1 MNKEQK
7 SVGVMNRIS
16 TRIIAG
22 FVLAALLISTLAFIN
37 SYQISNSIL
46 TSGLGS
52 RAESIANYCVS
63 TIDTERLQNLIT
75 SEDPSDTYFEVLG
88 NDLQNVMEI
97 AGAEYLYIMSQYPT
111 GEYYYIIEGSDYNS
125 DDPTVPGD
133 IEDNSYEGFL
143 KAIQGEAYIEEEIS
157 IDEYGYLMSAY
168 APIKNTSGKT
178 IAFIGVD
185 YNVESEYL
193 TFQSKMKSMI
203 VNAFMI
209 FILLTAVGFMV
220 ARSITKPITK
230 ISEAVQ
236 ELSNYNLT
244 IQDLKHNKND
254 EVGVLVNHFNIMLG
268 NIRSLISH
276 TKDTSKSILFASTEV
291 SESAGDVSQSS
302 MMIAEAMAS
311 ITVDTQIQVEETN
324 KSFEVAQTLSERV
337 EHINERLNSFKNDF
351 SKMKTN
357 ANTGSEHMNHLQKDW
372 AIDDEIKENVWHNI
386 TSLSEKSESIVDILN
401 VIQSIADQTNLLAL
415 NAAIEAARAG
425 EHGRGFSVVAEE
437 VRKLAEQSTHATEQ
451 IQGTLL
457 EIQSIVTLTNDTMQK
472 SKENASHVQSSI
484 GHLGIAFKE
493 LYHSVDHTLNRMNS
507 IYEDVAEIN
516 SVKNAVVGSIDKI
529 SVVNKNT
536 NRSANEVAS
545 LTQELSSTFQ
555 EFAASV
561 EEIENMIHKLNDM
574 VDAFEV

>member
-1 MNKEQK
+1 MKKEHQ
-7 SVGVMNRIS
+7 SVSIMNRIS

-22 FVLAALLISTLAFIN
+22 FVIAALLVSALAFIN

-63 TIDTERLQNLIT
+63 TIDTDRLQNLIS
-75 SEDPSDTYFEVLG
+75 SEDSSDTYFEILG

-97 AGAEYLYIMSQYPT
+97 AGAEYLYVMSQYPT

-133 IEDNSYEGFL
+133 IEENSYEGFE
-143 KAIQGEAYIEEEIS
+143 KAIQGEARIEEDIS

-209 FILLTAVGFMV
+209 FVLLSIVGFMV
-220 ARSITKPITK
+220 ARSITRPIIK

-236 ELSNYNLT
+236 ELSNYNLA
-244 IQDLKHNKND
+244 IQDLEHKKND
-254 EVGVLVNHFNIMLG
+254 EVGVLVTNFNTMLT

-276 TKDTSKSILFASTEV
+276 TKDTSKGVRVASTEM
-291 SESAGDVSQSS
+291 SESAASVSQSS
-302 MMIAEAMAS
+302 MIIAEAMAS
-311 ITVDTQIQVEETN
+311 ISVDTQKQVEETN
-324 KSFEVAQTLSERV
+324 KSLEVAHTLSERV
-337 EHINERLNSFKNDF
+337 EHINNRLNHIKQDF
-351 SKMKTN
+351 SKMKTD
-357 ANTGSEHMNHLQKDW
+357 ANTGSEHMTHLQKDW

-437 VRKLAEQSTHATEQ
+437 VRKLAEQSTQATEQ
-451 IQGTLL
+451 IQATLL
-457 EIQSIVTLTNDTMQK
+457 EVQSIVTLTNDTMQQ
-472 SKENASHVQSSI
+472 SKDNATHVQSSI
-484 GHLGIAFKE
+484 GQLGEAFKE
-493 LYHSVDHTLNRMNS
+493 LYHSVDHTLNRMDS
-507 IYEDVAEIN
+507 IYKDVAEID

-529 SVVNKNT
+529 SVVNNNT
-536 NRSANEVAS
+536 NRSANDVAA

-555 EFAASV
+555 EFTASV
-561 EEIENMIHKLNDM
+561 EEIENMIYNLNEM